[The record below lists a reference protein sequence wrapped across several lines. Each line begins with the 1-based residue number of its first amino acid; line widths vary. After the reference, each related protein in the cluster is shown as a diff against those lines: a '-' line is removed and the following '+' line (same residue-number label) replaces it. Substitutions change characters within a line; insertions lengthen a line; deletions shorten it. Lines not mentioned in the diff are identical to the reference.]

1 MGETFLLNMKYNK
14 LHKTGFEISE
24 ISFGCMSLKSDG
36 TENDTIINKAI
47 DGGINLFDTAD
58 LYEKGENE
66 RLLGK
71 AVKVK
76 RKDIFIST
84 KVGNRW
90 KEDGSG
96 WEWYPRKEY
105 ILKAVDESLKRLQ
118 TDYIDLYLLH
128 GGTIDDPIDETVE
141 AFERLVDMGKIR
153 SYGLSSIRPNVIRE
167 FVNRS
172 NIAAV
177 MTQYSYL
184 DRRPE
189 EETLELL
196 LQNKIGVLARGSMAS
211 GLLIDKPATDY
222 LDLKAAEVEDIVKAL
237 KHHLPEGRTVRETVV
252 RYVTDN
258 PGVTTAVAG
267 IRTVQQLEDVLM
279 AGKAMPLT
287 PQERMRLKELWVGNA
302 YKEHR

>member
-1 MGETFLLNMKYNK
+1 MQYNLLQKA
-14 LHKTGFEISE
+14 GFSVSE
-24 ISFGCMSLKSDG
+24 ISFGCMSLKSTSAD
-36 TENDTIINKAI
+36 NDAIIHKAI
-47 DGGINLFDTAD
+47 DEGINLFDTAD

-66 RLLGK
+66 ILLGK
-71 AVKVK
+71 AVKNK
-76 RKDIFIST
+76 RKDVFIST

-90 KEDGSG
+90 KEDGTG
-96 WEWYPRKEY
+96 WEWCPKKEY
-105 ILKAVDESLKRLQ
+105 ILKAVDDSLKRLQ

-128 GGTIDDPIDETVE
+128 GGTIYDPFDETIE
-141 AFERLVDMGKIR
+141 AFERLIDMGKIR

-177 MTQYSYL
+177 MTQYSFL

-189 EETLELL
+189 EETLNVLHK
-196 LQNKIGVLARGSMAS
+196 NNIGVLARGTVAS

-222 LDLKAAEVEDIVKAL
+222 IGMKEEEVKLIINNL
-237 KHHLPEGRTVRETVV
+237 KHNLPDGRTLAETVM

-258 PGVTTAVAG
+258 PAITTAVAG
-267 IRTVQQLEDVLM
+267 IRTMQQLNEAIAAANADVLS
-279 AGKAMPLT
+279 KD
-287 PQERMRLKELWVGNA
+287 ERDTLKNLWIGNT

>member
-1 MGETFLLNMKYNK
+1 MMRYNTIE
-14 LHKTGFEISE
+14 KTGFKVSE

-36 TENDTIINKAI
+36 KDNDTIISKAI
-47 DGGINLFDTAD
+47 DSGINLFDTAD

-66 RLLGK
+66 KLLGHALK
-71 AVKVK
+71 GK

-90 KEDGSG
+90 REDGSG
-96 WEWYPRKEY
+96 WDWCPRKEY

-118 TDYIDLYLLH
+118 TDYIDMYLLH
-128 GGTIDDPIDETVE
+128 GGTMDDPMDESIE

-167 FVNRS
+167 FVSRS

-189 EETLELL
+189 EATLELL
-196 LQNKIGVLARGSMAS
+196 LQYKIGILARGSIAS
-211 GLLIDKPATDY
+211 GLLIGKPVTDY
-222 LDLKAAEVEDIVKAL
+222 LNLKAAEIETILQEL
-237 KHHLPEGRTVRETVV
+237 KHHLPEGRTLQETVV
-252 RYVTDN
+252 RYVADN
-258 PGVTTAVAG
+258 PAITTAVAG
-267 IRTVQQLEDVLM
+267 IRTLQQLEDM
-279 AGKAMPLT
+279 IIAGKTLPLT
-287 PQERMRLKELWVGNA
+287 IQERKQLQVLWHGNA
-302 YKEHR
+302 YQEHR

>member
-1 MGETFLLNMKYNK
+1 MRY
-14 LHKTGFEISE
+14 KTIQKAGFAVSE
-24 ISFGCMSLKSDG
+24 VSFGCMSLKSDSLD
-36 TENDTIINKAI
+36 NDTIIHKAI

-58 LYEKGENE
+58 LYENGENE

-71 AVKVK
+71 ALKGK
-76 RKDIFIST
+76 RNDIFIST

-96 WEWYPRKEY
+96 WDWCPRKEY

-128 GGTIDDPIDETVE
+128 GGTIDDPMDETIE

-153 SYGLSSIRPNVIRE
+153 SYGLSSIRPNVIGE
-167 FVNRS
+167 FVKRS

-189 EETLELL
+189 EETLNLL
-196 LQNKIGVLARGSMAS
+196 LENNIGVLARGSMAS
-211 GLLIDKPATDY
+211 GLLVDKPAADY
-222 LDLKAAEVEDIVKAL
+222 VGLTAVEVESIVKDLKQ
-237 KHHLPEGRTVRETVV
+237 HLPEGRTLLETVV
-252 RYVTDN
+252 RYVADN
-258 PGVTTAVAG
+258 PAVTTAVAG
-267 IRTVQQLEDVLM
+267 IRTIKQLEDALSTGN
-279 AGKAMPLT
+279 ALPLT
-287 PQERMRLKELWVGNA
+287 SKEREQLGELWKSNT
-302 YKEHR
+302 HR

>member
-1 MGETFLLNMKYNK
+1 MRY
-14 LHKTGFEISE
+14 KTIQKAGFAVSE
-24 ISFGCMSLKSDG
+24 VSFGCMSLKSDG
-36 TENDTIINKAI
+36 TDNDTIIHKAI

-58 LYEKGENE
+58 LYERGENE

-71 AVKVK
+71 ALKAK
-76 RKDIFIST
+76 RKDVFIST

-90 KEDGSG
+90 KDDGSG
-96 WEWYPRKEY
+96 WDWCPRKEY
-105 ILKAVDESLKRLQ
+105 ILSAVDESLKRLQ

-128 GGTIDDPIDETVE
+128 GGTMDDPFDETIE

-184 DRRPE
+184 DRRGE
-189 EETLELL
+189 EETLDLL
-196 LQNKIGVLARGSMAS
+196 LENNIGVLARGSMAS
-211 GLLIDKPATDY
+211 GLLIDKPAADY
-222 LDLKAAEVEDIVKAL
+222 VGLTAVEVEAIVKDM
-237 KHHLPEGRTVRETVV
+237 KQHLPEGRTLQETVV
-252 RYVTDN
+252 KYVIDN
-258 PGVTTAVAG
+258 PGITTAVAG
-267 IRTVQQLEDVLM
+267 IRTLPQLEDALA
-279 AGKAMPLT
+279 AGKALPLA
-287 PQERMRLKELWVGNA
+287 PQERTLLQELWTGNI

>member
-1 MGETFLLNMKYNK
+1 MKYNT
-14 LHKTGFEISE
+14 LHKAGFNVSE
-24 ISFGCMSLKSDG
+24 VSFGCMSLKSTAIDN
-36 TENDTIINKAI
+36 EAVINKAI
-47 DGGINLFDTAD
+47 DGGITLFDTAD

-66 RLLGK
+66 KLLGNAIK
-71 AVKVK
+71 GK

-96 WEWYPRKEY
+96 WEWCPRKEY
-105 ILKAVDESLKRLQ
+105 ILKAVDASLKRLQ

-128 GGTIDDPIDETVE
+128 GGTMDDPMDESIE

-167 FVNRS
+167 FVSRS

-177 MTQYSYL
+177 MTQYSFL

-189 EETLELL
+189 EETLNLL
-196 LQNKIGVLARGSMAS
+196 HENKIGVLARGSMAS

-222 LDLKAAEVEDIVKAL
+222 LDLKSSEVEKIVKEL
-237 KHHLPEGRTVRETVV
+237 KHHLPEGKTAAGAAV
-252 RYVTDN
+252 RYVIDN
-258 PGVTTAVAG
+258 PAVTTAVVG
-267 IRTVQQLEDVLM
+267 IRTMPQLEDAFSSANATALSLEEWKQFQ
-279 AGKAMPLT
+279 G
-287 PQERMRLKELWVGNA
+287 LWSGNV

>member
-1 MGETFLLNMKYNK
+1 MFTTYFMKYNT
-14 LHKTGFEISE
+14 LQKTGFKVSE
-24 ISFGCMSLKSDG
+24 VSFGCMSLKSSG
-36 TENDTIINKAI
+36 TDNDAMISKAI
-47 DGGINLFDTAD
+47 DSGINLFDTAD

-66 RLLGK
+66 KLLGAALK
-71 AVKVK
+71 GK
-76 RKDIFIST
+76 RKEVLIST

-96 WEWYPRKEY
+96 WEWCPRKEY
-105 ILKAVDESLKRLQ
+105 ILKAVDASLKRLQ

-128 GGTIDDPIDETVE
+128 GGTMDDPMDESIE

-177 MTQYSYL
+177 MTQYSLL

-189 EETLELL
+189 EETLSLL
-196 LQNKIGVLARGSMAS
+196 LDSNIGILARGSMAG
-211 GLLIDKPATDY
+211 GLLINKPAADY
-222 LDLKAAEVEDIVKAL
+222 IDRKAAEVEKIIKDL
-237 KHHLPEGRTVRETVV
+237 KHNLPEDRTATEAAI
-252 RYVTDN
+252 RYVIDN
-258 PGVTTAVAG
+258 PAVTTAVAG
-267 IRTVQQLEDVLM
+267 IRTMQQLEDVLSSANAASLTAEEWQQLQSVW
-279 AGKAMPLT
+279 AG
-287 PQERMRLKELWVGNA
+287 NI

>member
-1 MGETFLLNMKYNK
+1 MRY
-14 LHKTGFEISE
+14 KTIQKAGFAVSE
-24 ISFGCMSLKSDG
+24 VSFGCMSLKSDS
-36 TENDTIINKAI
+36 TENDDIIHKAI

-71 AVKVK
+71 ALKGK
-76 RKDIFIST
+76 RNDIFIST

-96 WEWYPRKEY
+96 WDWCPRKEY
-105 ILKAVDESLKRLQ
+105 ILKAVDESLRRLQ

-128 GGTIDDPIDETVE
+128 GGTMDDPFDETIE

-167 FVNRS
+167 FISRS
-172 NIAAV
+172 NIVAV

-189 EETLELL
+189 EETLNLL
-196 LQNKIGVLARGSMAS
+196 LEKNIGVLARGSMAS
-211 GLLIDKPATDY
+211 GLLVDKPAADY
-222 LDLKAAEVEDIVKAL
+222 IGLTSAEVESIVKVL
-237 KHHLPEGRTVRETVV
+237 KQHLPEGRTLQEIVV
-252 RYVTDN
+252 RYVADH
-258 PGVTTAVAG
+258 PAITTAVAG
-267 IRTVQQLEDVLM
+267 IRTLLQLEDALT
-279 AGKAMPLT
+279 AGNALLLT
-287 PQERMRLKELWVGNA
+287 PQEREQLSELWKGNT

>member
-1 MGETFLLNMKYNK
+1 MRY
-14 LHKTGFEISE
+14 KTIQKAGFAVSE
-24 ISFGCMSLKSDG
+24 VSFGCMSLKSDG
-36 TENDTIINKAI
+36 TDNDAIIHKAI

-71 AVKVK
+71 ALKGK
-76 RKDIFIST
+76 RNDIFIST

-96 WEWYPRKEY
+96 WDWCPRKEY

-128 GGTIDDPIDETVE
+128 GGTMNDPFDETIE

-167 FVNRS
+167 FIKRS
-172 NIAAV
+172 NIVAV

-189 EETLELL
+189 EETLNLL
-196 LQNKIGVLARGSMAS
+196 LENNISVLARGSMAS
-211 GLLIDKPATDY
+211 GLLVDKPAADY
-222 LDLKAAEVEDIVKAL
+222 VGLTAVEVESIVKDLKN
-237 KHHLPEGRTVRETVV
+237 HLPVGRTLQETVV
-252 RYVTDN
+252 RYVADN
-258 PGVTTAVAG
+258 PAVTTAVAG
-267 IRTVQQLEDVLM
+267 IRTIKQLEDALS
-279 AGKAMPLT
+279 AGNALPLT
-287 PQERMRLKELWVGNA
+287 RQEQEQLGELWKGNT
-302 YKEHR
+302 YKEYR

>member
-1 MGETFLLNMKYNK
+1 MRY
-14 LHKTGFEISE
+14 KTIKKAGFAISE
-24 ISFGCMSLKSDG
+24 VSFGCMSLKSDG
-36 TENDTIINKAI
+36 ADNDTIIYKAI

-71 AVKVK
+71 ALKAR
-76 RKDIFIST
+76 RKDVFIST

-96 WEWYPRKEY
+96 WDWCPRKEY
-105 ILKAVDESLKRLQ
+105 ILSAVDESLKRLQ

-128 GGTIDDPIDETVE
+128 GGTMDDPFDETIE

-153 SYGLSSIRPNVIRE
+153 SYGLSSIRPNVIGE
-167 FVNRS
+167 FVKRS

-184 DRRPE
+184 DRRGE
-189 EETLELL
+189 EETLDLL
-196 LQNKIGVLARGSMAS
+196 LENNIGVLARGSMAS
-211 GLLIDKPATDY
+211 GLLVDKPAADY
-222 LDLKAAEVEDIVKAL
+222 VGLTAVEVEAIVKNL
-237 KHHLPEGRTVRETVV
+237 KQHFPEGRTLLETVV
-252 RYVTDN
+252 RYVVDN
-258 PGVTTAVAG
+258 PAVTTAVAG
-267 IRTVQQLEDVLM
+267 IRTLPQLEDALK
-279 AGKAMPLT
+279 AGKALPLE
-287 PQERMRLKELWVGNA
+287 PNERTLMQELWKGNT